1 MMLDLRAMQFPQESG
16 MFPIPTTTT
25 RHALVETEFGPLT
38 VVRDD
43 AGLAGI
49 YFPGHW
55 TKPKVA
61 LFGDRTGV
69 DDVAGVAEQLRE
81 YLAGERRAFDLQLSP
96 APSPRAER
104 MRAAL
109 CELPYGSTAS
119 YGELA
124 RSLGITAREVGALNA
139 HNPISIVVPCHRVI
153 GADGKLVGYA
163 GGLERKQRL
172 LVLEGA
178 MPETPTL
185 W

>member
-1 MMLDLRAMQFPQESG
+1 MSSAVTSS
-16 MFPIPTTTT
+16 T
-25 RHALVETEFGPLT
+25 RHAVIDTDIGTLT
-38 VVRDD
+38 IVHDD

-55 TKPKVA
+55 TKPDPVI
-61 LFGDRTGV
+61 FGRRTS
-69 DDVAGVAEQLRE
+69 AQEFAHITEQLHE
-81 YLAGERRAFDLQLSP
+81 YFCGQRQVFDVKLAP
-96 APSPRAER
+96 APSQRAER
-104 MRAAL
+104 MRSAL
-109 CELPYGSTAS
+109 CALPYGTTAS

-124 RSLGITAREVGALNA
+124 RSMGITAREVGALNA
-139 HNPISIVVPCHRVI
+139 HNPVSIVVPCHRVI

-178 MPETPTL
+178 LPDTPAL